1 MLTGEDTNWVEWSP
15 LPHVK
20 GRYEELPP
28 TAQPTFRVRVVEA
41 RCEACGA
48 RIRQPCTANAP
59 RSRIARFA
67 AAHASCRAASPP
79 DDDAGLPVRASGLPD
94 D

>member
-1 MLTGEDTNWVEWSP
+1 MPTSEVVKWVEWSP
-15 LPHVK
+15 IPHVR

-28 TAQPTFRVRVVEA
+28 TARPTFRVRVVEA
-41 RCEACGA
+41 RCEHCGA

-67 AAHASCRAASPP
+67 AAHAACRAASAPG
-79 DDDAGLPVRASGLPD
+79 DDAARPIPAAGLPD